1 MSTTMPNRQRGVALV
16 ISLVM
21 LVVLTLLAIAGMSGS
36 TLELTMADNTQ
47 QRENAFEA
55 AEAVLEVEMR
65 RDDIVPPE
73 VPGQLDALVG
83 NVGRAFTDVDGV
95 VRATG
100 SGASWFRRTSV
111 APGWEL
117 GGGTKFSAYHFDSI
131 GTSTAAR
138 GATDEHV
145 QGYYVVGPG
154 L

>member
-55 AEAVLEVEMR
+55 AEAVLEVELR

-73 VPGQLDALVG
+73 TPAQLELLDG

-154 L
+154 S

>member
-55 AEAVLEVEMR
+55 AEAVLEVELR

-73 VPGQLDALVG
+73 TPAQLELLDG